1 MTAETTADQKI
12 QGVELLRYLDRAVP
26 VFIWISPVLA
36 GLLSLHM
43 GKSMAWDLLHYHYY
57 NGYAFLN
64 GRLNFDILPAVFH
77 TFLNPALDVA
87 FYMAVEALP
96 PRAVGFGLGAIH
108 GVNIVLL
115 FLCARRMLAHWGGMA
130 GQAPNLLPAFLAV
143 SGFGSAAAMGTLGS
157 WHHDLIAS
165 LFFLGALLV
174 LLRRRGRRQ
183 ALAGGGAGLLVGLG
197 LGLKLTLAPFVVAIV
212 AAPLALPGPLR
223 DRLLACVLAGAGAG
237 VGLLATA
244 GFWMA
249 RMYAEFG
256 NPFFPFFNRLFA
268 SPFAGA
274 GDGRDLRYLPV
285 SLWEYLVYPVVFSFD
300 GDRVSEAPWRDFRLL
315 TAFTVAVCLVAVVV
329 GSRLGRKAEQGRT
342 AASGPAMPGC
352 CCGRRSSAT
361 PGWLVLFSIY
371 RYAVPL
377 EMLVPLLLCVMLVAL
392 AGRRFGIVATVV
404 CCLLLVATTQ
414 KADFAR
420 KDWGDDPFVGAEA
433 PAAYKGLRDA
443 VILMAGRSADAHFI
457 PAFDP
462 SNRFLRLDGFDYVYR
477 ADDPFTRRAAGIV
490 AGHTGRCWRCSAA
503 TGAGRGPKTPSAPS
517 ALRSTMR
524 PVLRWNP
531 GSGRPSRHSCAG
543 SGRCQA
549 VSGAGRSAASTGC
562 RAPDRAPACPA
573 RAAAGGSPSGLPRR
587 FGLRSVL

>member
-57 NGYAFLN
+57 NGNAFLN

-87 FYMAVEALP
+87 FYAAVEALP

-108 GVNIVLL
+108 GVNIILL
-115 FLCARRMLAHWGGMA
+115 FLCARRMLAHWGGVA

-143 SGFGSAAAMGTLGS
+143 AGFGSAAAMGTLGS

-174 LLRRRGRRQ
+174 LLRRE
-183 ALAGGGAGLLVGLG
+183 GGVRLWRAAIAGLLVGLG
-197 LGLKLTLAPFVVAIV
+197 LGLKLTLAPFVAAIV
-212 AAPLALPGPLR
+212 VGPLALPGSLR
-223 DRLLACVLAGAGAG
+223 DRLLACILAGAGAG
-237 VGLLATA
+237 VGLFATA

-249 RMYAEFG
+249 RMYAEYG

-315 TAFTVAVCLVAVVV
+315 TAFAVAVCLVAVVIA
-329 GSRLGRKAEQGRT
+329 SRLGGKQSRAERRLFGSGNARLLLWT
-342 AASGPAMPGC
+342 AFVGYVC
-352 CCGRRSSAT
+352 
-361 PGWLVLFSIY
+361 WLVLFSIY

-420 KDWGDDPFVGAEA
+420 KDWGDDPFVGAEV

-490 AGHTGRCWRCSAA
+490 AGHHGPVLAMFRRDRRGQGVEDAFRAFGFAIDDASCA
-503 TGAGRGPKTPSAPS
+503 TVESRVRPPEPTF
-517 ALRSTMR
+517 LCRLR
-524 PVLRWNP
+524 PV
-531 GSGRPSRHSCAG
+531 SGG
-543 SGRCQA
+543 
-549 VSGAGRSAASTGC
+549 
-562 RAPDRAPACPA
+562 
-573 RAAAGGSPSGLPRR
+573 
-587 FGLRSVL
+587 

>member
-26 VFIWISPVLA
+26 VLIWISPVLA

-77 TFLNPALDVA
+77 TFLNPVLDVA

-96 PRAVGFGLGAIH
+96 PRGVGFGLGAIH
-108 GVNIVLL
+108 GVNIILL
-115 FLCARRMLAHWGGMA
+115 FLCARRMLAHWGGVA

-174 LLRRRGRRQ
+174 LLRRD
-183 ALAGGGAGLLVGLG
+183 GGVWLWRAAIAGLLVGLG
-197 LGLKLTLAPFVVAIV
+197 LGLKLTLAPFVAAIV

-223 DRLLACVLAGAGAG
+223 DRVLACVLAGVGAG

-249 RMYAEFG
+249 RMYAEFA

-274 GDGRDLRYLPV
+274 GDGRDLRYLPA
-285 SLWEYLVYPVVFSFD
+285 SLWEYLVYPVVFSMD

-315 TAFTVAVCLVAVVV
+315 TAFVVAVCLIVVVV
-329 GSRLGRKAEQGRT
+329 GSRLGGKRSRAEWRIFGSGNARLLLWT
-342 AASGPAMPGC
+342 AFVGYA
-352 CCGRRSSAT
+352 
-361 PGWLVLFSIY
+361 GWLVLFSIY

-377 EMLVPLLLCVMLVAL
+377 EMLAPLLLCVMLVAL
-392 AGRRFGIVATVV
+392 TGRRFGIVATIV

-433 PAAYKGLRDA
+433 PAAYKGLREA

-477 ADDPFTRRAAGIV
+477 ADDPFTRQAAGIV
-490 AGHTGRCWRCSAA
+490 AGHHG
-503 TGAGRGPKTPSAPS
+503 
-517 ALRSTMR
+517 
-524 PVLRWNP
+524 PVLAMFRRDRR
-531 GSGRPSRHSCAG
+531 GQGAEDAFRAFGFAIDDASCATVE
-543 SGRCQA
+543 SRVRPPEPTFLCRLRPL
-549 VSGAGRSAASTGC
+549 SAG
-562 RAPDRAPACPA
+562 
-573 RAAAGGSPSGLPRR
+573 
-587 FGLRSVL
+587 

>member
-87 FYMAVEALP
+87 FYAAVETLP

-108 GVNIVLL
+108 GVNIILL
-115 FLCARRMLAHWGGMA
+115 FLCARRMLAHWGGVA

-143 SGFGSAAAMGTLGS
+143 AGFGSAAAMGTLGS

-174 LLRRRGRRQ
+174 LLRRD
-183 ALAGGGAGLLVGLG
+183 GGVQLWRAAVAGLLVGLG
-197 LGLKLTLAPFVVAIV
+197 LGLKLTLAPFVAAIV

-223 DRLLACVLAGAGAG
+223 DRVLACVLAGVGAGA
-237 VGLLATA
+237 GLLATA

-274 GDGRDLRYLPV
+274 GDGRDLRYLPA

-315 TAFTVAVCLVAVVV
+315 TAFVVAVCLIVVVV
-329 GSRLGRKAEQGRT
+329 GSRLGGKQSRAERRLLGSGNARLLLWT
-342 AASGPAMPGC
+342 AFVGYA
-352 CCGRRSSAT
+352 
-361 PGWLVLFSIY
+361 GWLVLFSIY

-377 EMLVPLLLCVMLVAL
+377 EMLAPLLLCVMLVAL
-392 AGRRFGIVATVV
+392 TGRRFGIVATVV

-490 AGHTGRCWRCSAA
+490 AGHHGPVLAMFRRDRRGQGAEDAFRAFGFTIDDASCA
-503 TGAGRGPKTPSAPS
+503 TVESRVRPPEPTF
-517 ALRSTMR
+517 LCRLR
-524 PVLRWNP
+524 PV
-531 GSGRPSRHSCAG
+531 SGG
-543 SGRCQA
+543 
-549 VSGAGRSAASTGC
+549 
-562 RAPDRAPACPA
+562 
-573 RAAAGGSPSGLPRR
+573 
-587 FGLRSVL
+587 